1 MLDPQTESLLAQ
13 FAALQAPA
21 DTPEIKPLPAP
32 PEQVRTLLGPTNEEH
47 SADAL

>member
-21 DTPEIKPLPAP
+21 DTPEIKPLPVP
-32 PEQVRTLLGPTNEEH
+32 PEQVRTLLGPTEYEH
-47 SADAL
+47 QSEAI